1 MSIFLDFDGTIT
13 VNDTIGELANFAL
26 GVQEQQQQQ
35 PPPNPNSNPNSNSNS
50 NSNATLTDSWKALV
64 HAYTADY
71 RAGAAAHHTPAASR
85 LSLAQE
91 VEFLRCLKDVE
102 ERSFAR
108 VRQCGLFRGISADR
122 FRDAGAALVG
132 AGKVRLRPGFR
143 EFVDRRV
150 AEGWRVC
157 VVSVNWSD
165 AFIRGAC
172 SGGGSGSGCEPADV
186 VDVIANRVRSE
197 DGAVVGPAGLKG
209 WGRGGRGE
217 DEGEDEGEKTS
228 PVLTNSQDKLDVMRA
243 VLQEES
249 LAGRPS
255 VYVGDSTTDLECL
268 LAAGC
273 GIVMADKPDSTLL
286 ETLKRIGTKVPHVRD
301 ASNSS
306 NSSSSI
312 SWASSFEEINEH
324 VTFDIN
330 TR

>member
-35 PPPNPNSNPNSNSNS
+35 PPNPNSNP